1 MDNRYL
7 IPTLIIAFAVP
18 TTASAQF
25 SDSFNFLKAVRERD
39 GAKVTELLNKPGS
52 VIVNTRDGASGE
64 TGLHIVTAR
73 RDALWMGF
81 LLQRG
86 ANPDT
91 RDARGNTALMIATDL
106 RWAEGVQTLLSRRT
120 SVDLAN
126 STGETPLSRAVLNN
140 DIATVRLLV
149 AAGANPNRA
158 DNAGFTA
165 KTLAQRDPRLGAI
178 LKELDAAKPAAKRDV
193 QGPR

>member
-1 MDNRYL
+1 MNNQYL

-126 STGETPLSRAVLNN
+126 STGETPLSRAVQIMILLLSVYWLQPVPIPIVLTTPDLPRKPLLN
-140 DIATVRLLV
+140 ATLV
-149 AAGANPNRA
+149 
-158 DNAGFTA
+158 
-165 KTLAQRDPRLGAI
+165 L
-178 LKELDAAKPAAKRDV
+178 V
-193 QGPR
+193 QS